1 MKSPMT
7 SPSAGILDESRPRG
21 RERHLRF
28 LRNDDPQQSPRAAS
42 LFQHAQSSDDIEL
55 VVSAV
60 TLMEVF
66 YVLTRAYELLR
77 SDAAAVLSEL
87 LRTGVIMCPDADTV
101 LAALARITN
110 QKTSFDDG
118 YLAASAAPENQE
130 VATFD
135 QGVASFKDIRLYP
148 L

>member
-1 MKSPMT
+1 M
-7 SPSAGILDESRPRG
+7 SRV
-21 RERHLRF
+21 HVDANVILRF

-42 LFQHAQSSDDIEL
+42 LFQHAQSSDDIEM
-55 VVSAV
+55 VVSVV

-66 YVLTRAYELLR
+66 YVLTRAYELPR
-77 SDAAAVLSEL
+77 AEASAVLTEL
-87 LRTGVIMCPDADTV
+87 LHTGVITCPDANTV

-110 QKTSFDDG
+110 QRTSFGDA
-118 YLAASAAPENQE
+118 YLAASAAAENEE